1 MKCYFNFIYFENL
14 ILCWSPT
21 VISGWFSED
30 YCFSVSS
37 DDDGSMC
44 GWDRIIKRGSVTT
57 AAEVGFQL
65 GQNWFNVND

>member
-1 MKCYFNFIYFENL
+1 M
-14 ILCWSPT
+14 
-21 VISGWFSED
+21 ISRWLSED

-44 GWDRIIKRGSVTT
+44 GWDRIIKRGSATT